1 MHTRASRHFCGRRS
15 GLLLAVL
22 LTAAPA
28 AIAAQVPVQV
38 RPGQQLPSPDQAR
51 DLLQNQPDLV
61 RQLREKLG
69 QSGMTEDQIRAR
81 LRAAGYPEN
90 FLDQYLAGADTS
102 LAVRPGPRT
111 LDAVQALGIL
121 SPREVDSLQIQDSLF
136 AMSDSV
142 RQLLDSLRYR
152 HLDSLRADSLAD
164 SLEAI
169 QPAGLKVFGV
179 ETFRR
184 LSTQFEPME
193 AGPVD
198 ENYQLGPG
206 DALVLILTGDVEQAH
221 LLDVTREGFIVI
233 PQVGRIH
240 VANLTMG
247 QLEEVLYDR
256 LGKVYSGVRRGPKA
270 RTQFQLSLANLRKIQ
285 VYVAGDVVRPG
296 AYQVS
301 ASGTALNALYA
312 AGGPTINGSFRRIDI
327 RRGGKLVD
335 SVDVYDYLTQGVNPT
350 ASRLQ
355 TGDVV
360 FVPVH
365 GGFAKV
371 AGKIKRPAIYELRP
385 NETLRD
391 LVKYAGG
398 FDATA
403 YQARVTI
410 HRVLPPASRGSGGRA
425 RVVIAVGGDQFVD
438 GEAPAVPM
446 APGDSVTIHGVA
458 DRIRSYVTVKGNVWV
473 EGEVGHTPGMKL
485 SDAIRLAGGP
495 KPDVYL
501 DRILVTRV
509 RDDSS
514 MIQLRSAFR
523 DSTGA
528 VIDDIV
534 LDEEDEIRVFSR
546 STFRTERYVA
556 VVGAVRKP
564 GRVPYREGMT
574 VRDAVLLA
582 DGLTP
587 DAWLQEAE
595 IARVAQDSTPGAL
608 ATTIRVPL
616 DSSYVFGRRPGDKYA
631 GPPGLPAPA
640 SGAPDTELEPYDNLM
655 VMRQPGWELQ
665 RSVAITGQVR
675 YPGRYSLKS
684 KTDRVSDL
692 LTRAGGLTPEA
703 YAQGV
708 QFYRSY
714 TGGRPT
720 GGDPLSPVLSEPRP
734 YLTAGGTDSVRRSIP
749 ERVGIDLP
757 RVIDDPSFRD
767 NVVLVGGD
775 SIHIPEFDPVIMV
788 RGAVNS
794 PGPVAYEPGK
804 NLDWYVDRAGGYTQT
819 GDQGHAYVT
828 QPNGEREGVKRKP
841 ILSDRVPRPEPG
853 AVVYVPAK
861 LVQDSPSTLPSVLAT
876 FAQVLGV
883 LTTIVVVATR

>member
-1 MHTRASRHFCGRRS
+1 
-15 GLLLAVL
+15 L
-22 LTAAPA
+22 
-28 AIAAQVPVQV
+28 
-38 RPGQQLPSPDQAR
+38 
-51 DLLQNQPDLV
+51 
-61 RQLREKLG
+61 
-69 QSGMTEDQIRAR
+69 TEDQIRAR

-90 FLDQYLAGADTS
+90 FLDQYLSGADTS
-102 LAVRPGPRT
+102 LATRPGPRT
-111 LDAVQALGIL
+111 IDAVTALGIL
-121 SPREVDSLQIQDSLF
+121 SPREADSLQMQDSLF

-142 RQLLDSLRYR
+142 RHLLDSLRLR

-164 SLEAI
+164 SLEVL
-169 QPAGLKVFGV
+169 QPSQLKIFGL
-179 ETFRR
+179 ETFRK

-193 AGPVD
+193 DGPVD

-206 DALVLILTGDVEQAH
+206 DILVLILTGDVEQAH
-221 LLDVTREGFIVI
+221 MLEVTREGFVVI
-233 PQVGRIH
+233 PQAGQLH
-240 VANLTMG
+240 VANLTLG
-247 QLEEVLYDR
+247 QLEDQLYTR
-256 LGKVYSGVRRGPKA
+256 LGKVYSGVRRTPNA
-270 RTQFQLSLANLRKIQ
+270 RTRFQVSLAKLRKIQ

-296 AYQVS
+296 AYTVS
-301 ASGTALNALYA
+301 AAGTVLNALYA
-312 AGGPTINGSFRRIDI
+312 AGGPTSNGSFRRLYV

-335 SVDVYDYLTQGVNPT
+335 SVDVYDYLTQGINPT
-350 ASRLQ
+350 APRLQ
-355 TGDVV
+355 SGDVV

-365 GGFAKV
+365 GGYARV
-371 AGKIKRPAIYELRP
+371 AGKVNRPAIYELRP

-391 LVKYAGG
+391 LIGYAGG
-398 FDATA
+398 FDPTA

-425 RVVIAVGGDQFVD
+425 RVVIAVGADQFTD
-438 GEAPAVPM
+438 GLAPEVPM
-446 APGDSVTIHGVA
+446 APGDSVTVHGVA

-501 DRILVTRV
+501 GRVLVTRV

-528 VIDDIV
+528 VTDDIV

-546 STFRTERYVA
+546 STFRSERYVA

-582 DGLTP
+582 DGVTP

-595 IARVAQDSTPGAL
+595 IARLAEDSASGAL

-616 DSSYVFGRRPGDKYA
+616 DSTYLFGRRPGDRYA
-631 GPPGLPAPA
+631 GPPGFPAA
-640 SGAPDTELEPYDNLM
+640 GSGAPETELEPYDNLM
-655 VMRQPGWELQ
+655 IMRQPGWALQ

-675 YPGRYSLKS
+675 FPGRYSLKS
-684 KTDRVSDL
+684 KTDKVSDL
-692 LTRAGGLTPEA
+692 LERAGGLTAEA
-703 YAQGV
+703 YPEGV
-708 QFYRSY
+708 QFFRSY

-720 GGDPLSPVLSEPRP
+720 GGDPISPLLAQPRE
-734 YLTAGGTDSVRRSIP
+734 YLTPTGTRDTVRRSVP

-757 RVIDDPSFRD
+757 RVLEDAGFRD
-767 NVVLVGGD
+767 NVVLAGGD

-828 QPNGEREGVKRKP
+828 QPNGEREGVKRKA
-841 ILSDRVPRPEPG
+841 LLADRVPRPKPG
-853 AVVYVPAK
+853 AVVYVPTK
-861 LVQDSPSTLPSVLAT
+861 IIQEGPSTLPSVLAT